1 MQKLKKNK
9 LKKRFFVNLI
19 LLVTLNILIKPFWV
33 LGIDRTVQNVV
44 GAEDYGLYF
53 SLFNFS
59 ILLNI
64 ILDFGLT
71 NYNNRN
77 IAQHKQLLSKYLSN
91 IIVLKFVLALLYA
104 VLAISIGFLIGYS
117 WEQFRILLLLVF
129 NQFLLSFILYLR
141 SNISGLHLFKTDSL
155 ISVLD
160 RFFMILICS
169 VLLWTN
175 FVDSDFKIEWFVYA
189 QTFSYLITA
198 LIAFFVVLSKAKY
211 IKLKFDKKLL
221 IVILKQTFPF
231 ALLVFF
237 MSFYNRFDGVI
248 IERLL
253 DNGKEQVGIY
263 AQAYRLLDASTQF
276 ALLFAALL
284 LPIFAKM
291 LKKKEPINELVQ
303 FSYLLLLTPGII
315 LVIVSIF
322 YRVEIMDLLYKE
334 HVENS
339 SLIFAILI
347 STFIPIATT
356 YIFGTLLTANGN
368 LKKLNIM
375 AGIGV
380 VINLSINFILI
391 PKFEATGAAIASIVT
406 QIFTAIAQ
414 IIIAKQIFKFKIKL
428 KPIIAILSFVIS
440 LIIIISIIHSK
451 LDNFLLSISISIIIG
466 IILGFVFKLI
476 NLKTIYKILRYDK
489 V

>member
-1 MQKLKKNK
+1 M
-9 LKKRFFVNLI
+9 KKRFFVNLI
-19 LLVTLNILIKPFWV
+19 LLLTLNILIKPFWV

-44 GAEDYGLYF
+44 GAADYGLYF

-91 IIVLKFVLALLYA
+91 IIVLKFVLALFYA
-104 VLAISIGFLIGYS
+104 VLAITIGFLIGYS

-169 VLLWTN
+169 VLLWSN

-189 QTFSYLITA
+189 QTFSYLFTA

-237 MSFYNRFDGVI
+237 MSFYNRFDSVI

-253 DNGKEQVGIY
+253 ENGKEQVGVY
-263 AQAYRLLDASTQF
+263 AQAFRLLDASTQF

-291 LKKKEPINELVQ
+291 LKKKEPINELVR

-315 LVIVSIF
+315 LVVVSVF

-347 STFIPIATT
+347 STFLPIATT

-380 VINLSINFILI
+380 VINLSLNLILI
-391 PKFEATGAAIASIVT
+391 PRLEAKGAAIASIIT
-406 QIFTAIAQ
+406 QVFTAIAQ
-414 IIIAKQIFKFKIKL
+414 LFIAKQIFKFQLKL
-428 KPIIAILSFVIS
+428 KPILTILSFIIS
-440 LIIIISIIHSK
+440 LVIIVYVIHLK
-451 LDNFLLSISISIIIG
+451 LDNFFLGISSSIIIG

-476 NLKTIYKILRYDK
+476 NLKTIYKILRYDDA
-489 V
+489 